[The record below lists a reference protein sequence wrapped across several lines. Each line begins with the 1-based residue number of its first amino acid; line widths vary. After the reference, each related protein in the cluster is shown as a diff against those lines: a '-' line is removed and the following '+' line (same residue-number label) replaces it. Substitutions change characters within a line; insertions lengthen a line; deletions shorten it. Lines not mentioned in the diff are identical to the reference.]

1 MSDWTSSTTIDV
13 CNIKQN
19 LKQYNICFWIIFG
32 QSISSVKSSAFPQPS
47 CEISLQIR
55 LEPAYIKLPKGAIS
69 LFLRSLQCSIYDSER
84 LMGIIDGKQCI
95 LTMATGEKIVT
106 AEPLSVLGEQISF
119 PGDTN

>member
-1 MSDWTSSTTIDV
+1 M
-13 CNIKQN
+13 
-19 LKQYNICFWIIFG
+19 
-32 QSISSVKSSAFPQPS
+32 
-47 CEISLQIR
+47 
-55 LEPAYIKLPKGAIS
+55 LPKGAIS
-69 LFLRSLQCSIYDSER
+69 LFLRSLQCNIYDSES

>member
-1 MSDWTSSTTIDV
+1 MTFV
-13 CNIKQN
+13 FGLFLAN
-19 LKQYNICFWIIFG
+19 LFHRYNFK
-32 QSISSVKSSAFPQPS
+32 VKSSAFPQPS

-69 LFLRSLQCSIYDSER
+69 LFLRSLQCNIYDSER

-95 LTMATGEKIVT
+95 LTMVTGEKIVT